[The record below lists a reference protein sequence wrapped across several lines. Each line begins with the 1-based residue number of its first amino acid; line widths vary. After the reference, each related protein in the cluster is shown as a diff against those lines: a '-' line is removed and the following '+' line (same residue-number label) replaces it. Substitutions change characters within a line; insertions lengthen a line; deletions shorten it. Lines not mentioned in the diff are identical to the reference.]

1 MKTLIIENRH
11 RTSCL
16 VLIGIGVISLLATFF
31 GADDALHTRFWT
43 NFLHNSVFFTG
54 ISMMALFFM
63 AASITA
69 WAGWYVVFK
78 RVWEAFSLFLPVGL
92 GLMIIVAL
100 GNYFGYHHLYHW
112 ADADSVA
119 QDTLLQ
125 GKSSFLN
132 SNWYLFGTI
141 IIGGKWY
148 FLARKI
154 RSLSL
159 SEDQDGERS
168 YEHHKK
174 MRIYAAA
181 TLPILGFTSAA
192 MIWQW
197 VMSIDP
203 HWYSTLYA
211 WYTAASFFVAMLCL
225 TILLMLFLKAN
236 GHFQN
241 FNNEH
246 LHDLGKLLFAFSIF
260 WTYLWFSQYMLIWY
274 GNVGEET
281 GYYLTRIKEYPI
293 LFYGNLIINFALPF
307 LVLMRNS
314 TKRKNGT
321 MIFVTV
327 MVFIGHWVDLFQLIK
342 PGALHTAHELASHGH
357 EAAAH
362 GHGGGLPVGFGFP
375 HLLEFGTML
384 GFVGLFFLV
393 VLIILSKAPL
403 EPSRDPYLEESLHHH
418 V

>member
-1 MKTLIIENRH
+1 MERLTLSRNYRNICFGMMGIGLLSLII
-11 RTSCL
+11 TY
-16 VLIGIGVISLLATFF
+16 F
-31 GADDALHTRFWT
+31 GADDELHTRFWS

-54 ISMMALFFM
+54 IALMALFFM

-92 GLMIIVAL
+92 VLMLVVAL
-100 GNYFGYHHLYHW
+100 GNYIGYHHLYHW
-112 ADADSVA
+112 ADAESVA
-119 QDTLLQ
+119 NDKLLQ
-125 GKSSFLN
+125 GKAGFLN
-132 SNWYLFGTI
+132 SNWYLIGTI
-141 IIGGKWY
+141 IIGGLWY

-159 SEDQDGERS
+159 AEDEQGENS
-168 YEHHKK
+168 YDLHRK

-181 TLPILGFTSAA
+181 ALPIIGFTSAA

-197 VMSIDP
+197 IMSIDP

-211 WYTAASFFVAMLCL
+211 WYTGASWFVAMICL
-225 TILLMLFLKAN
+225 TILFILWLQSQGFY
-236 GHFQN
+236 QN
-241 FNNEH
+241 FNRDH

-281 GYYLTRIKEYPI
+281 GYFLIRIKEYPI
-293 LFYGNLIINFALPF
+293 LFYGNLLVNFALPF
-307 LVLMRNS
+307 LVLLRND

-321 MIFVTV
+321 MIFVAIA
-327 MVFIGHWVDLFQLIK
+327 VFLGHWMDIFQLIK
-342 PGALHTAHELASHGH
+342 PGALHTAHELSHGH
-357 EAAAH
+357 GAAEGAE
-362 GHGGGLPVGFGFP
+362 HGGAVA
-375 HLLEFGTML
+375 
-384 GFVGLFFLV
+384 GFVYPHILEIGTLIGFLGLFLFV
-393 VLIILSKAPL
+393 VLTILAKAAL
-403 EPSRDPYLEESLHHH
+403 EPAKDPYLQESLHHH